1 MKDICGMNY
10 NGVKPRPTYDKI
22 IISEAYP
29 VKYPDRSAT
38 FTKDAPLLTQ
48 FDGIRMLEF
57 EKQEQTEI
65 VKILNEDMIKKIATT
80 TEQNAQMPRAM
91 NRKRFDL

>member
-29 VKYPDRSAT
+29 AKYPDRSAT
-38 FTKDAPLLTQ
+38 FTRDSPLLTQ
-48 FDGIRMLEF
+48 FDGIRMLKL
-57 EKQEQTEI
+57 EKQEHTEI
-65 VKILNEDMIKKIATT
+65 VKILHEDMIRQIATT

-91 NRKRFDL
+91 NRKRFDV